1 MGLSLEPFQ
10 RAGLVDVTL
19 DDLERLVMDAAEQL
33 LPEQPAVDARSELS
47 AAEVEFLER
56 AGVNPS
62 DFAPPDQGAA
72 SALVRTAA
80 GYAVLLAASAP
91 PSAIAERIGVDESRV
106 RQRINQH
113 TLYAVR
119 DGRGW
124 RVPLFQLDASGHAL
138 LPGLERIVPH
148 LYDAHLVEVA
158 RWFLSPQ
165 VDLEGPD
172 EVPMSPRDWLLS
184 GHDPRVAEMVTQEF
198 DGLG

>member
-1 MGLSLEPFQ
+1 MGLSTEPFQ
-10 RAGLVDVTL
+10 KAGLDLTV
-19 DDLERLVMDAAEQL
+19 DDLERLVMDAAERL
-33 LPEQPAVDARSELS
+33 LPDRPAPNGRTELS
-47 AAEVEFLER
+47 AAEVEFLQR
-56 AGVNPS
+56 AGVDPS
-62 DFAPPDQGAA
+62 DFIPSGQGPA
-72 SALVRTAA
+72 SALAKTAA
-80 GYAVLLAASAP
+80 EYAVLLAASLP
-91 PSAIAERIGVDESRV
+91 PADIAERVGVDESRI

-124 RVPLFQLDASGHAL
+124 RVPVFQLDGTGHAL

-165 VDLEGPD
+165 ADLEGPD
-172 EVPMSPRDWLLS
+172 DEPMSPRDWLLT
-184 GHDPRVAEMVTQEF
+184 GHDPKIAATVAEEF